1 MKIRSGCEAL
11 EMKKELFLVAK
22 TGLKDQQE
30 QCLELEEEIGVGGGG
45 EVGAWGA

>member
-11 EMKKELFLVAK
+11 EMKEELFLVA
-22 TGLKDQQE
+22 TPGLKDQQE
-30 QCLELEEEIGVGGGG
+30 QCLELEEEIGGGGGG